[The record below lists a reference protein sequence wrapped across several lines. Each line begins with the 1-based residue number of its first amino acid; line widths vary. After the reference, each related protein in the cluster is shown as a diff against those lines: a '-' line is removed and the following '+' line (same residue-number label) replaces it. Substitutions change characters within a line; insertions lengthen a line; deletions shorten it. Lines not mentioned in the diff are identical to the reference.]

1 MVLPPIHTPTY
12 PTTLSGINCLSR
24 DGFSAR
30 DYANIA
36 ESWYIDEWLEKRGA
50 RLSGAALPLSRSQA
64 AAQLR
69 HPPVRVNPDGSK
81 GNGKGPRGK
90 GNGSKGKGKGK

>member
-30 DYANIA
+30 DYAKVSEN
-36 ESWYIDEWLEKRGA
+36 WYLDDWLEQQGG
-50 RLSGAALPLSRSQA
+50 RLSGKALPLSRGQA
-64 AAQLR
+64 AAQLK
-69 HPPVRVNPDGSK
+69 HPPVRVNHDSSK
-81 GNGKGPRGK
+81 D
-90 GNGSKGKGKGK
+90 KGKGKQGKGKLSKIKGKGK